1 MFPISRC
8 YYIIPRHQKSS
19 QSTNKLKSENMIASW
34 NWVTFSGSYCA
45 TLEQDFS
52 LKGRREIQPSERF
65 IYALPNETHYPKC
78 KGYFLL
84 KRLHFPLHI
93 FFFIFRVAPLAYG
106 GFPDLGSYWGA
117 TAASLHPR
125 HRNPRSKPC
134 LRPTPQPM
142 ATLDPQPTD

>member
-1 MFPISRC
+1 
-8 YYIIPRHQKSS
+8 
-19 QSTNKLKSENMIASW
+19 MIASW

-125 HRNPRSKPC
+125 HSNGGSGHVFDLHHCSRQYQILGIELKSSWIRVGFINH
-134 LRPTPQPM
+134 
-142 ATLDPQPTD
+142 